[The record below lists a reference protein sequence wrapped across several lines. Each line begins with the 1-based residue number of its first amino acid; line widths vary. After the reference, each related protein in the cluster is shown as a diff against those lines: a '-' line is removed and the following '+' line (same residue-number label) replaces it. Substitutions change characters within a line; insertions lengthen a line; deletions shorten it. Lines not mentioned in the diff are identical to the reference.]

1 MESFPGHQTP
11 TSLYPAQGD
20 SRRSELLTP
29 NRLPVFDP
37 ALACLVRWLLPNL
50 EEQQI
55 LWVENLFLPPPTH
68 THTQYL
74 AKKVQTDLDDS

>member
-1 MESFPGHQTP
+1 MESFTGHQTP

-29 NRLPVFDP
+29 DRLPVFDP
-37 ALACLVRWLLPNL
+37 ALACLVRWLLPNW

-55 LWVENLFLPPPTH
+55 LWVENLFLPPP
-68 THTQYL
+68 HTQYF
-74 AKKVQTDLDDS
+74 AKKVHTDLDDS